1 MQPANSSHAP
11 ARLKLTPSH
20 GELPRLEAWLHEF
33 FLTTRELPARTR
45 FGLELVLT
53 EAVTNIMDLSRKV
66 TADRPGEAA
75 SEIELTCAL
84 HDGYVSAELIDDGP
98 PFDPTASAPVV
109 LPASLDEA
117 SPGGLG
123 IHLMRRY
130 TSSMEYVREQN
141 KNVLRMTVP
150 VRPETRV
157 S

>member
-1 MQPANSSHAP
+1 MQQTDSSHIP
-11 ARLKLTPSH
+11 ARLRLARNH
-20 GELPRLEAWLHEF
+20 AQLARLEAWLHDF
-33 FLTTRELPARTR
+33 STACELPARTS

-53 EAVTNIMDLSRKV
+53 EAVTNIMDHSRNAGV
-66 TADRPGEAA
+66 DSLNETN
-75 SEIELTCAL
+75 EIEVICTLR
-84 HDGYVSAELIDDGP
+84 DSYVSAELIDNGP
-98 PFDPTASAPVV
+98 PFDPTASSPVV
-109 LPASLDEA
+109 LPANLDEA